1 MRVAT
6 NGIEVECEVHGN
18 AAGRPL
24 LLIMGLGMQLTA
36 WPDDLL
42 KDLVGKGFRLI
53 TFDNRDVGLTSKMD
67 AAGVPNMLVAGMMN
81 ALGLPVR
88 SFYLLADMARDAIG
102 LLDALHIEHCD
113 VVGVSMGGMIA
124 QELVALVPQRV
135 RSLALIM
142 TSSGARRL
150 AGPTASARRALL
162 SRPRDPRDVESR
174 IDHAVAIWRVIGS
187 PGYPVDDV
195 ALRERV
201 GRGVRRSYCPQ
212 GVMRQLVAVAA
223 SGDRTAL
230 LRNLAVPTLVLHGR
244 DDPLVPV
251 ACGVDLAG
259 KIPGAQLEIIDGM
272 GHDLPPG
279 LIARI
284 ADRIAAN
291 GGRTA

>member
-1 MRVAT
+1 MRVAA
-6 NGIEVECEVHGN
+6 NGIELECEVHGE

-24 LLIMGLGMQLTA
+24 LLIMGLGMQFTA

-42 KDLVGKGFRLI
+42 KALVTKGFRPI
-53 TFDNRDVGLTSKMD
+53 TFDNRDVGRSSKMD
-67 AAGVPNMLVAGMMN
+67 AAGVPNVLIAGMMN

-88 SFYLLADMARDAIG
+88 SSYLLADMARDAIG
-102 LLDALHIEHCD
+102 LLDALHVERCD

-124 QELVALVPQRV
+124 QELAALAPQRV

-150 AGPTASARRALL
+150 AGPTARARRALL

-187 PGYPVDDV
+187 PGYPVDDA

-201 GRGVRRSYCPQ
+201 GRGVRRSYYPP
-212 GVMRQLVAVAA
+212 GVVRQLVAVAA
-223 SGDRTAL
+223 SADRTPL
-230 LRNLAVPTLVLHGR
+230 LRRLTVPTLVLHGR

-251 ACGVDLAG
+251 PKKSASSVHTGQPRVMAHASTG
-259 KIPGAQLEIIDGM
+259 QAPAS
-272 GHDLPPG
+272 
-279 LIARI
+279 
-284 ADRIAAN
+284 
-291 GGRTA
+291 RTAIRCSAACCMPA

>member
-1 MRVAT
+1 M
-6 NGIEVECEVHGN
+6 
-18 AAGRPL
+18 
-24 LLIMGLGMQLTA
+24 
-36 WPDDLL
+36 
-42 KDLVGKGFRLI
+42 
-53 TFDNRDVGLTSKMD
+53 
-67 AAGVPNMLVAGMMN
+67 
-81 ALGLPVR
+81 
-88 SFYLLADMARDAIG
+88 
-102 LLDALHIEHCD
+102 
-113 VVGVSMGGMIA
+113 
-124 QELVALVPQRV
+124 
-135 RSLALIM
+135 
-142 TSSGARRL
+142 
-150 AGPTASARRALL
+150 
-162 SRPRDPRDVESR
+162 
-174 IDHAVAIWRVIGS
+174 IGS

-284 ADRIAAN
+284 ADSIAAN